1 MFNLGKKD
9 SDGKQV
15 RLEHRGKNVRV
26 SRTGRVSVRAEKK
39 VGRFNFTANS
49 SKGFRLSTRL
59 FKGFRL
65 AFQNGRMQFIGRWKS
80 GPLGMNVSRSGVSLS
95 FKNGLGTLNMTS
107 PRYSSIKVLGFQFR
121 GIKAV
126 LGQTGYIAVL
136 CAIYVV
142 AFLTWL
148 VCFIATFPFKELRS
162 KITSDAD

>member
-1 MFNLGKKD
+1 
-9 SDGKQV
+9 V

-26 SRTGRVSVRAEKK
+26 SRTGGVSVRAEKK

-49 SKGFRLSTRL
+49 SKGVRVSRRL

-95 FKNGLGTLNMTS
+95 FKNGLGTLNMTK
-107 PRYSSIKVLGFQFR
+107 PRYSSIKIVGFQFR
-121 GIKAV
+121 GMKAV
-126 LGQTGYIAVL
+126 FGQLGYIAVL
-136 CAIYVV
+136 SVIYAA

-148 VCFIATFPFKELRS
+148 VCFIAIFPFKAIRS
-162 KITSDAD
+162 DKVTEADSFIESKARDTSE